1 METLKK
7 DNPEYLQWNHEQVQ
21 VSILGGIRIEGLD
34 RMRVTLKIEN
44 KEQVIRHNLDLY
56 NDAAIDRLIKR
67 CAERFSLGTAYVSD
81 LLTLLVNDL
90 ETYRLEKLKKG
101 TQVQTRT
108 PMSAERVKEVT
119 NFHKA
124 PNLLTRTNEL
134 IEQSGVVGEAI
145 NRLIM
150 YLVFTSRKREQPL
163 HVISLGSSGTGK
175 SHLQEK
181 VGELIPEEDKIEITT
196 LSENAFYYFGQQELK
211 HKLILIED
219 LDGAQ
224 EVLYPLREL
233 QSKRVITKSI
243 AYKNSNGQTQTTTL
257 RVEGPV
263 SVAGCT
269 TRESVY
275 EDNANRSF
283 LLYLDESKDQDNC
296 IMEYQR
302 KRSAGRINGRVQLEA
317 KDFLKDVQRLLQ
329 PISIRNPFAEKLVL
343 PEQRAI
349 Q

>member
-1 METLKK
+1 MATLNF
-7 DNPEYLQWNHEQVQ
+7 DNPEYLQWNHGQVQ

-34 RMRVTLKIEN
+34 RMRVTLKIEY
-44 KEQVIRHNLDLY
+44 KELVIRYNLDLY
-56 NDAAIDRLIKR
+56 NDAAMDRLVKR
-67 CAERFSLGTAYVSD
+67 CAERFTLGTAYVSD
-81 LLTLLVNDL
+81 LLTALVNDL
-90 ETYRLEKLKKG
+90 EQYRLNELKKG
-101 TQVQTRT
+101 TQVQVRA
-108 PMSAERVKEVT
+108 PQNAERIKQIT
-119 NFHKA
+119 TFLKA
-124 PNLLTRTNEL
+124 PKLLARTNEL
-134 IEQSGVVGEAI
+134 IGQSGVVGEGI
-145 NRLIM
+145 NRLLM

-163 HVISLGSSGTGK
+163 HVISLGCSGTGK

-181 VGELIPEEDKIEITT
+181 IGELIPEEDKIEITT

-243 AYKNSNGQTQTTTL
+243 AYKNTAGQTQTIHL

-269 TRESVY
+269 TKESVY
-275 EDNANRSF
+275 EDNANRNF
-283 LLYLDESKDQDNC
+283 LLYLEESKEQDQR

-302 KRSAGRINGRVQLEA
+302 KKSAGRINVHLECIWQDQQHH
-317 KDFLKDVQRLLQ
+317 KDGNQHYLRL
-329 PISIRNPFAEKLVL
+329 
-343 PEQRAI
+343 
-349 Q
+349 